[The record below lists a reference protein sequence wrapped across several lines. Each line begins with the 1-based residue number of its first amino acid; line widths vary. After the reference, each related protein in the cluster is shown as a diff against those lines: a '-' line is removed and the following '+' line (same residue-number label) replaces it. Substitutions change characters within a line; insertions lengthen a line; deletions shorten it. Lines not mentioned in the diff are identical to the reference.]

1 MLRSPVRLPGHN
13 PDMTR
18 KLDPQAR
25 LLMDIVARK
34 AAPAFHT
41 LDVAKAREETRKLHA
56 YGSPALPAVAAS
68 HDLSIPGPAGIPL
81 GARLVRPAGSSAE
94 AALPLLVYYHGG
106 GWTVGDLDSYDS
118 LCRLLANRARCAV
131 LSVDYRLAPEHPF
144 PAAVDDADAALAWAA
159 THAAELAIDPARIAV
174 GGDSAGGNLA
184 AVAALLARDRGGPPL
199 VLQLLIYPATDQ
211 NSERPSQRQFGRGYL
226 LDLESIRYFQH
237 KYLRHARDYQDWRAS
252 PLLAPDLAG
261 LPPALMLTA
270 GFDPLLDD
278 CIAYADRLQAAG
290 VPVRH
295 RCFDGMVHGF
305 ITLGRLFTVADEAIT
320 LAADALAAAFA
331 ATEAP

>member
-1 MLRSPVRLPGHN
+1 
-13 PDMTR
+13 MTR

-41 LDVAKAREETRKLHA
+41 LDVAKAREETRKLHS
-56 YGSPALPAVAAS
+56 YGSPEAPAVAACR
-68 HDLSIPGPAGIPL
+68 DLEIPGPAGSCLP
-81 GARLVRPAGSSAE
+81 ARLIRPAGS
-94 AALPLLVYYHGG
+94 AAGDRLPLLIYFHGG

-118 LCRLLANRARCAV
+118 LCRQLANRAGCAV

-144 PAAVDDADAALAWAA
+144 PAAVDDADTALVWAA
-159 THAAELAIDPARIAV
+159 AHADELGIDPGRLAV

-211 NSERPSQRQFGRGYL
+211 ISERPSQRQFGRGYL

-237 KYLRHARDYQDWRAS
+237 KYLRHARDYADWHAS

-261 LPPALMLTA
+261 LPPALVLTA

-278 CIAYADRLQAAG
+278 CIAYAERLQAAG

-295 RCFDGMVHGF
+295 HCFDGMVHGF
-305 ITLGRLFTVADEAIT
+305 ITLGRLFTAADEAIA
-320 LAADALAAAFA
+320 LAADTLAQAFA
-331 ATEAP
+331 AAESP